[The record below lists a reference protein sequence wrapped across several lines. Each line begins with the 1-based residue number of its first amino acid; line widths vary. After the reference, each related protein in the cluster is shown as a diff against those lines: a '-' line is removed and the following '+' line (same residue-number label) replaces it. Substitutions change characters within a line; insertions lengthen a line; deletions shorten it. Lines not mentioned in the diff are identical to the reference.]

1 MDLTALR
8 QQANWTRYRPGQQAG
23 HYESFFLRANHPTR
37 PLAFWIRYTL
47 FSPDRRPDTAIGELW
62 AVAFDGET
70 GHHHAA
76 KSEVPIDACAFAP
89 DRFAVRIGEAH
100 LDAGHLT
107 GAAGDAATHI
117 AWDLRFH
124 GDARP
129 LFLLAPG
136 LYAARLPR
144 AKSLVGLPLAVF
156 DGTLRI
162 GEQSIDVRGWVGS
175 QNHNW
180 GSQHTDAYAW
190 GQVAGFDGCPDS
202 FLEIG
207 TARLKFGPLWTP
219 NMTVLVLRHRGREI
233 ALNTLRQSL
242 RARGAFRY
250 FEWTFRSE
258 DADQTV
264 EGHIA
269 APKNSFVGLR
279 YYNPPGGEKWCLN
292 SKLAACEIR
301 VTDKR
306 AAARAPE
313 VLRTA
318 HRAAFEILTDDTA
331 HGVAIRI

>member
-23 HYESFFLRANHPTR
+23 HYESFFLRANHPLR

-47 FSPDRRPDTAIGELW
+47 FSPHRRPDAAIGELW
-62 AVAFDGET
+62 AVAFDGAS
-70 GHHHAA
+70 GQHHAA
-76 KSEVPIDACAFAP
+76 KSEFPIDACAFAA
-89 DRFAVRIGEAH
+89 DRFSVRIADAH
-100 LDAGHLT
+100 LEPGHLS
-107 GAAGDAATHI
+107 GSAGDGATRI
-117 AWDLRFH
+117 AWDLRFR
-124 GDARP
+124 GDTPP

-156 DGTLRI
+156 DGALRI
-162 GEQSIDVRGWVGS
+162 GDHRIDVREWVGS

-180 GSQHTDAYAW
+180 GSRHTDAYAW
-190 GQVAGFDGCPDS
+190 GQVAGFDSHPDS
-202 FLEIG
+202 FLEVG

-219 NMTVLVLRHRGREI
+219 NMTVLVLQHRGQEI

-242 RARGAFRY
+242 RARAAFRY

-258 DADQTV
+258 NAEQTV

-269 APKNSFVGLR
+269 APRESFVGLR
-279 YYNPPGGEKWCLN
+279 YYNPPGGVKWCLN
-292 SKLAACEIR
+292 SKLATCEIS
-301 VTDKR
+301 VTDQR
-306 AAARAPE
+306 ATARGPE

-318 HRAAFEILTDDTA
+318 HHAAFEILTDDAA
-331 HGVAIRI
+331 HGVPISA